1 MLVSSTSS
9 ASVKAKSEESVTK
22 NRASGS
28 ISDATDESA
37 ANILYHN
44 TIAHKMRGIGRKM
57 SRFRSRSAERLSH
70 RNRNGPEREEETEY
84 DASNLDSTLLNYHAQ
99 EKDKSYSAIKFR

>member
-1 MLVSSTSS
+1 MSVPSTSS
-9 ASVKAKSEESVTK
+9 ASVMAKSDDSVTK
-22 NRASGS
+22 NMASGI
-28 ISDATDESA
+28 ISNTTNESA
-37 ANILYHN
+37 ANILHHN

-84 DASNLDSTLLNYHAQ
+84 DASNLDSTLLNYPAQ
-99 EKDKSYSAIKFR
+99 EKDKSYSAITFR